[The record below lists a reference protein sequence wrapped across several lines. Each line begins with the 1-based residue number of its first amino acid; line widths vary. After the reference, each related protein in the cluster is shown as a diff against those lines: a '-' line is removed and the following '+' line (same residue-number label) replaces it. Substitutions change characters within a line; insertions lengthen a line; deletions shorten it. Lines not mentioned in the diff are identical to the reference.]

1 MSINNK
7 GILYS
12 DTWQKSF
19 VALLSDKFGVMVYMS
34 AIQYSTGVMYSN
46 VSNVREIVLRQM
58 YGNLVMIY

>member
-1 MSINNK
+1 MSINKK

-58 YGNLVMIY
+58 YSNLVMIY